1 MVRFPLGKAALLF
14 VTIFLL
20 RGSVKPFKDLLQ
32 KGFPRQS
39 GLNNPNSNSYLRRM
53 HIEVLNSL
61 PNDIDTIF
69 DFYDMAIAH
78 QKKVF
83 NKHWQGFSRQLVEAE
98 IAENRQYKISV
109 KGEVACVFAVTFND
123 KLIWG
128 DRDHDSIYI
137 HRIVTHPNFRG
148 YAFVK
153 EIIKWAKVYAAKNKI
168 KYIRMDTWADN
179 EKLLAYYTAC
189 GFDYVG
195 IVTMEQTDGLPKHYE
210 GISLSLF
217 EIVV

>member
-1 MVRFPLGKAALLF
+1 MQ
-14 VTIFLL
+14 
-20 RGSVKPFKDLLQ
+20 LQ
-32 KGFPRQS
+32 VI
-39 GLNNPNSNSYLRRM
+39 NSN
-53 HIEVLNSL
+53 
-61 PNDIDTIF
+61 PTDIDIIF
-69 DFYDMAIAH
+69 EFYDIAIAH

-83 NKHWQGFSRQLVEAE
+83 NKHWQGFSRTLVEKE
-98 IAENRQYKISV
+98 ISENRQYKILV
-109 KGEVACVFAVTFND
+109 DDQVACVFAVTFD
-123 KLIWG
+123 DQLIWG

-153 EIIKWAKVYAAKNKI
+153 EIIKWAKKIAAQNQI

-179 EKLLAYYTAC
+179 EKLLDYYTGC

-195 IVTMEQTDGLPKHYE
+195 IVKLEKSEGLPKHYE

-217 EIVV
+217 EIKV

>member
-1 MVRFPLGKAALLF
+1 MQ
-14 VTIFLL
+14 IQN
-20 RGSVKPFKDLLQ
+20 S
-32 KGFPRQS
+32 QS
-39 GLNNPNSNSYLRRM
+39 T
-53 HIEVLNSL
+53 
-61 PNDIDTIF
+61 DIDVIF
-69 DFYDMAIAH
+69 EFYDMAIAH

-83 NKHWQGFSRQLVEAE
+83 NKHWQGFSRELVTNE
-98 IAENRQYKISV
+98 IAENRQYKILV
-109 KGEVACVFAVTFND
+109 DGVVACVFAVTFND

-148 YAFVK
+148 YSFVK
-153 EIIKWAKVYAAKNKI
+153 EIIKWAKKYALENHL

-179 EKLLAYYTAC
+179 EKLLAYYTGC

-195 IVTMEQTDGLPKHYE
+195 MVTLNETEGLPKHYE

-217 EIVV
+217 EIVI

>member
-1 MVRFPLGKAALLF
+1 MQ
-14 VTIFLL
+14 IQIQN
-20 RGSVKPFKDLLQ
+20 S
-32 KGFPRQS
+32 QS
-39 GLNNPNSNSYLRRM
+39 T
-53 HIEVLNSL
+53 
-61 PNDIDTIF
+61 DIDVIF
-69 DFYDMAIAH
+69 EFYDMAIAH

-83 NKHWQGFSRQLVEAE
+83 NKHWQGFSRELVTNE
-98 IAENRQYKISV
+98 IAENRQYKILV
-109 KGEVACVFAVTFND
+109 DGVVACVFAVTFND

-148 YAFVK
+148 YSFVK
-153 EIIKWAKVYAAKNKI
+153 EIIKWAKKYALENHL

-179 EKLLAYYTAC
+179 EKLLAYYTGC

-195 IVTMEQTDGLPKHYE
+195 MVTLNETEGLPKHYE

-217 EIVV
+217 EIVI

>member
-1 MVRFPLGKAALLF
+1 MQ
-14 VTIFLL
+14 I
-20 RGSVKPFKDLLQ
+20 Q
-32 KGFPRQS
+32 
-39 GLNNPNSNSYLRRM
+39 
-53 HIEVLNSL
+53 VLNSQ
-61 PNDIDTIF
+61 PTDIDIIF

-83 NKHWQGFSRQLVEAE
+83 NKHWQGFNRELVQTE
-98 IAENRQYKISV
+98 IAENRQYKILV
-109 KGEVACVFAVTFND
+109 GGEIACVFAVTFND

-128 DRDHDSIYI
+128 ERDHDAIYI

-153 EIIKWAKVYAAKNKI
+153 EIIKWATQYSLDNGL

-179 EKLLAYYTAC
+179 EKLLEYYTGC
-189 GFDYVG
+189 GFEYVG
-195 IVTMEQTDGLPKHYE
+195 VVTMQKTDGLPKHYE